1 MTTSTNPRLPA
12 ELRLDGL
19 LSTRAR
25 IGWGASAPPARPVA
39 EALFEFG
46 GGHPDPSSF
55 PYEGMVEATADV
67 MKAEGAPALS
77 YGEPQGYKG
86 LRELVAHK
94 YRLFENLEV
103 PPDDIIIS
111 NGSGHALSLA
121 FSAFVDVGDP
131 ILSEAPTFSGT
142 LATIRRHGA
151 RVLDVPLDAEGMNT
165 AVARQQ
171 LEALRREGKRCK
183 LIYTIVNFQN
193 PAGPT
198 MSRRRREE
206 LIALAHEYD
215 TLILE
220 DDAYGELRFEG
231 KAHPSLYAL
240 DRGRRVIRAGTLSK
254 ILGAGVRL
262 GWLCAPR
269 AMIPAFQG
277 FLFGGGVN
285 PYVSRVA
292 TYYMRE
298 NLVPHVA
305 RLVEVY
311 HAKRDAMLKGLW
323 EVLKDTDVEIS
334 KPEGGFFIWIKLPT
348 GTKTAKL
355 REAAVKAGIQYT
367 PGPAFFINGGGDEF
381 IRLAYSWEP
390 PERNYEGARL
400 IALAVR
406 DAR

>member
-1 MTTSTNPRLPA
+1 MLPPMTTPANPRL
-12 ELRLDGL
+12 DDL

-25 IGWGASAPPARPVA
+25 IGWGASLPPARPVA

-46 GGHPDPSSF
+46 AGHPDPGSF

-77 YGEPQGYKG
+77 YGEPLGYKG
-86 LRELVAHK
+86 LRELVSHK

-103 PPDDIIIS
+103 SPDNVIVA

-121 FSAFVDVGDP
+121 FSAFVDVGDA

-151 RVLDVPLDAEGMNT
+151 RVLDVPMDDEGMVT
-165 AVARQQ
+165 EVAREQ
-171 LEALRREGKRCK
+171 LEKLRREGTRCK

-206 LIALAHEYD
+206 LVALAHEYD

-231 KAHPSLYAL
+231 KQHPSLYAL
-240 DRGRRVIRAGTLSK
+240 DKGGRTIRAGTLSK

-269 AMIPAFQG
+269 EMIPVFQG

-292 TYYMRE
+292 TFFMRE

-305 RLVEVY
+305 RLVDVY
-311 HAKRDAMLKGLW
+311 HAKRDAMLRGLW
-323 EVLKDTDVEIS
+323 EVLEGTDVEIS
-334 KPEGGFFIWIKLPT
+334 KPEGGFFIWIKLPA
-348 GTKTAKL
+348 GTNTTKL
-355 REAAVKAGIQYT
+355 RERAVKHGIQYT
-367 PGPAFFINGGGDEF
+367 AGPAFFINGGGEGF
-381 IRLAYSWEP
+381 IRLAYSWET
-390 PERNYEGARL
+390 PERNYEGATL
-400 IALAVR
+400 LAQAIK

>member
-1 MTTSTNPRLPA
+1 MLPLMTTRANPRL
-12 ELRLDGL
+12 DDM

-25 IGWGASAPPARPVA
+25 IGWGASLPPARPVA

-46 GGHPDPSSF
+46 AGHPDPGSF

-77 YGEPQGYKG
+77 YGEPLGYKG
-86 LRELVAHK
+86 LRELVSHK

-103 PPDDIIIS
+103 SPDNVIVA

-121 FSAFVDVGDP
+121 FSAFVDVGDA

-151 RVLDVPLDAEGMNT
+151 RVLDVPMDDEGMVT
-165 AVARQQ
+165 EVAREQ
-171 LEALRREGKRCK
+171 LEKLRREGQRCK

-231 KAHPSLYAL
+231 KQHPSLYAL
-240 DRGRRVIRAGTLSK
+240 DKGGRTIRAGTLSK

-269 AMIPAFQG
+269 EMIPVFQG

-292 TYYMRE
+292 TFFMRE

-305 RLVEVY
+305 RLVDIY

-323 EVLKDTDVEIS
+323 EVLEGTDVEIS
-334 KPEGGFFIWIKLPT
+334 KPEGGFFIWIKLPK
-348 GTKTAKL
+348 GTNTTKL
-355 REAAVKAGIQYT
+355 RETAVKHGIQYT
-367 PGPAFFINGGGDEF
+367 AGPAFFINGGGEEF
-381 IRLAYSWEP
+381 IRLAYSWET
-390 PERNYEGARL
+390 PERNYEGAKL
-400 IALAVR
+400 LAQAIK

>member
-1 MTTSTNPRLPA
+1 MLPPMTSPANPRL
-12 ELRLDGL
+12 DDL

-25 IGWGASAPPARPVA
+25 IGWGASLPPARPVA

-46 GGHPDPSSF
+46 AGHPDPGSF

-77 YGEPQGYKG
+77 YGEPLGYKG
-86 LRELVAHK
+86 LRELVSHK

-103 PPDDIIIS
+103 SPDNVIVA

-121 FSAFVDVGDP
+121 FSAFVDVGDA

-151 RVLDVPLDAEGMNT
+151 RVLDVPMDDEGMVT
-165 AVARQQ
+165 EVAREQ
-171 LEALRREGKRCK
+171 LEKLRREGTRCK

-206 LIALAHEYD
+206 LVALAREYD

-231 KAHPSLYAL
+231 KQHPSLYAL
-240 DRGRRVIRAGTLSK
+240 DKGGRTIRAGTLSK

-269 AMIPAFQG
+269 EMIPVFQG

-292 TYYMRE
+292 TFFMRE

-305 RLVEVY
+305 RLVDVY
-311 HAKRDAMLKGLW
+311 HAKRDAMLRGLW
-323 EVLKDTDVEIS
+323 EVLEGTDVEIS
-334 KPEGGFFIWIKLPT
+334 KPEGGFCIWIKLPA
-348 GTKTAKL
+348 GTNTTKL
-355 REAAVKAGIQYT
+355 RERAVKHGIQYT
-367 PGPAFFINGGGDEF
+367 AGPAFFINGGGEGF
-381 IRLAYSWEP
+381 IRLAYSWET
-390 PERNYEGARL
+390 PERNYEGATL
-400 IALAVR
+400 LAQAIK

>member
-1 MTTSTNPRLPA
+1 MTTPTNPRL
-12 ELRLDGL
+12 DDL

-67 MKAEGAPALS
+67 MKAEGAAALS

-103 PPDDIIIS
+103 PTDDIIVT

-151 RVLDVPLDAEGMNT
+151 RVLDVPLDAEGMDT

-171 LEALRREGKRCK
+171 LETLRREGKRCK

-206 LIALAHEYD
+206 LIALAREYD

-231 KAHPSLYAL
+231 QAHPSLYAL
-240 DRGRRVIRAGTLSK
+240 DKGGRVIRAGTLSK

-269 AMIPAFQG
+269 QMIPAFQG

-292 TYYMRE
+292 TFYMRE

-305 RLVEVY
+305 RLVDIY
-311 HAKRDAMLKGLW
+311 RSKRDAMLKGLW
-323 EVLKDTDVEIS
+323 EVLSGTDVEIS

-348 GTKTAKL
+348 GTKIERL
-355 REAAVKAGIQYT
+355 REAAVKSGIQFT
-367 PGPAFFINGGGDEF
+367 WGPAFFANGGGEGF

-390 PERNYEGARL
+390 PERNYKGAKL
-400 IALAVR
+400 IAQAIK

>member
-1 MTTSTNPRLPA
+1 MTTPANPRL
-12 ELRLDGL
+12 DDM

-25 IGWGASAPPARPVA
+25 IGWGASLPPARPVA

-46 GGHPDPSSF
+46 AGHPDPGSF

-77 YGEPQGYKG
+77 YGEPLGYKG
-86 LRELVAHK
+86 LRELVSHK

-103 PPDDIIIS
+103 SPDNVIVA

-121 FSAFVDVGDP
+121 FSAFVDVGDA

-151 RVLDVPLDAEGMNT
+151 RVLDVPMDDEGMVT
-165 AVARQQ
+165 EVAREQ
-171 LEALRREGKRCK
+171 LEKLRREGQRCK

-231 KAHPSLYAL
+231 KQHPSLYAL
-240 DRGRRVIRAGTLSK
+240 DKGGRTIRAGTLSK

-269 AMIPAFQG
+269 EMIPVFHG

-292 TYYMRE
+292 TFFMRE

-305 RLVEVY
+305 RLVDIY

-323 EVLKDTDVEIS
+323 EVLEGTDVEIS
-334 KPEGGFFIWIKLPT
+334 KPEGGFFIWIKLPK
-348 GTKTAKL
+348 GTNTTKL
-355 REAAVKAGIQYT
+355 REMAVKHGIQYT
-367 PGPAFFINGGGDEF
+367 VGPAFFINGGGQEF
-381 IRLAYSWEP
+381 IRLAYSWET
-390 PERNYEGARL
+390 PERNYEGAKL
-400 IALAVR
+400 LAQAIK

>member
-1 MTTSTNPRLPA
+1 MTTPTNPRL
-12 ELRLDGL
+12 DDL

-103 PPDDIIIS
+103 PTDNIIVS

-151 RVLDVPLDAEGMNT
+151 RVLDVPLDAEGMDT
-165 AVARQQ
+165 AVARRQ
-171 LEALRREGKRCK
+171 LETLRREGKRCK

-231 KAHPSLYAL
+231 TAHPSLYAL
-240 DRGRRVIRAGTLSK
+240 DKGGRVIRAGTLSK

-269 AMIPAFQG
+269 QMIPAFQG

-285 PYVSRVA
+285 PYMSRVA

-305 RLVEVY
+305 RLVDIY
-311 HAKRDAMLKGLW
+311 RDKRDAMLKGLW
-323 EVLKDTDVEIS
+323 EVLEGTDVEIS

-348 GTKTAKL
+348 GTKIERL
-355 REAAVKAGIQYT
+355 REAAVKGGIQFT
-367 PGPAFFINGGGDEF
+367 WGPAFYANGGGEGF

-390 PERNYEGARL
+390 PERNYEGAKL
-400 IALAVR
+400 IAQAIK

>member
-1 MTTSTNPRLPA
+1 MLPPMTTPANPRL
-12 ELRLDGL
+12 DDM

-25 IGWGASAPPARPVA
+25 IGWGASLPPARPVA

-46 GGHPDPSSF
+46 AGHPDPGSF

-67 MKAEGAPALS
+67 MKVEGAPALS
-77 YGEPQGYKG
+77 YGEPLGYKG
-86 LRELVAHK
+86 LRELVSHK

-103 PPDDIIIS
+103 SPDNVIVA

-121 FSAFVDVGDP
+121 FSAFVDVGDA

-151 RVLDVPLDAEGMNT
+151 RVLDVPMDDEGMVT
-165 AVARQQ
+165 EVAREQ
-171 LEALRREGKRCK
+171 LEKLRREGTRCK

-206 LIALAHEYD
+206 LVALAHEYD

-231 KAHPSLYAL
+231 KQHPSLYAL
-240 DRGRRVIRAGTLSK
+240 DKGGRTIRAGTLSK

-269 AMIPAFQG
+269 EMIPVFQG

-292 TYYMRE
+292 TFFMRE

-305 RLVEVY
+305 RLVDVY
-311 HAKRDAMLKGLW
+311 HAKRDAMLRGLW
-323 EVLKDTDVEIS
+323 EVLEGTDVEIS
-334 KPEGGFFIWIKLPT
+334 KPEGGFFIWIKLPA
-348 GTKTAKL
+348 GTNTTKL
-355 REAAVKAGIQYT
+355 RERAVKHGIQYT
-367 PGPAFFINGGGDEF
+367 AGPAFFINGGGEGF
-381 IRLAYSWEP
+381 IRLAYSWET
-390 PERNYEGARL
+390 PERNYEGATL
-400 IALAVR
+400 LAQAIK

>member
-1 MTTSTNPRLPA
+1 MLPPMTTPTNPRLDP
-12 ELRLDGL
+12 L

-25 IGWGASAPPARPVA
+25 IGWGASAPPARPVVDA
-39 EALFEFG
+39 KFEFG

-86 LRELVAHK
+86 LRDLVVQK
-94 YRLFENLEV
+94 YRL
-103 PPDDIIIS
+103 
-111 NGSGHALSLA
+111 
-121 FSAFVDVGDP
+121 FVDVGDA

-151 RVLDVPLDAEGMNT
+151 RVLDVPMDAEGMVT
-165 AVARQQ
+165 SVAREQ
-171 LEALRREGKRCK
+171 LEKLRREGKPCK

-206 LIALAHEYD
+206 LIALAHEYE
-215 TLILE
+215 TVILE

-231 KAHPSLYAL
+231 QQHPSLYAL
-240 DRGRRVIRAGTLSK
+240 DKGGRTIRAGTLSK

-269 AMIPAFQG
+269 QLIPAFQG

-292 TYYMRE
+292 TFYMRD

-305 RLVEVY
+305 RLVDVY
-311 HAKRDAMLKGLW
+311 RSKRDAMLKGLW
-323 EVLKDTDVEIS
+323 EVLGDTDVEIS
-334 KPEGGFFIWIKLPT
+334 KPEGGFFIWIKLPA
-348 GTKTAKL
+348 GTDTKKL
-355 REAAVKAGIQYT
+355 WDAATKAGIQYT
-367 PGPAFFINGGGDEF
+367 AGPAFFINGGGEEF
-381 IRLAYSWEP
+381 IRLAYSWEA
-390 PERNYEGARL
+390 PERNYEGARQ
-400 IALAVR
+400 IAQAIMN
-406 DAR
+406 AR

>member
-1 MTTSTNPRLPA
+1 MLPPMTSPANPRL
-12 ELRLDGL
+12 DDL

-25 IGWGASAPPARPVA
+25 IGWGASLPPARPVA

-46 GGHPDPSSF
+46 AGHPDPGSF

-77 YGEPQGYKG
+77 YGEPLGYKG
-86 LRELVAHK
+86 LRELVSHK

-103 PPDDIIIS
+103 SPDNVIVA

-121 FSAFVDVGDP
+121 FSAFVDVGDA

-151 RVLDVPLDAEGMNT
+151 RVLDVPMDDEGMVT
-165 AVARQQ
+165 EVAREQ
-171 LEALRREGKRCK
+171 LEKLRREGTRCK

-206 LIALAHEYD
+206 LVALAHEYD

-231 KAHPSLYAL
+231 KQHPSLYAL
-240 DRGRRVIRAGTLSK
+240 DKGGRTIRAGTLSK

-269 AMIPAFQG
+269 EMIPVFQG

-292 TYYMRE
+292 TFFMRE

-305 RLVEVY
+305 RLVDVY
-311 HAKRDAMLKGLW
+311 HAKRDAMLRGLW
-323 EVLKDTDVEIS
+323 EVLEGTDVEIS
-334 KPEGGFFIWIKLPT
+334 KPEGGFFIWIKLPA
-348 GTKTAKL
+348 GTNTTKL
-355 REAAVKAGIQYT
+355 RERAVKHGIQYT
-367 PGPAFFINGGGDEF
+367 AGPAFFINGGGEGF
-381 IRLAYSWEP
+381 IRLAYSWET
-390 PERNYEGARL
+390 PERNYEGATL
-400 IALAVR
+400 LAQAIK

>member
-1 MTTSTNPRLPA
+1 MLPPMTSSANPRL
-12 ELRLDGL
+12 DDM

-25 IGWGASAPPARPVA
+25 IGWGASLPPALPVA

-46 GGHPDPSSF
+46 AGHPDPGSF

-77 YGEPQGYKG
+77 YGEPLGYKG
-86 LRELVAHK
+86 LRELVSHK

-103 PPDDIIIS
+103 SPDNVIVA

-121 FSAFVDVGDP
+121 FSAFVDVGDA

-151 RVLDVPLDAEGMNT
+151 RVLDVPMDDEGMVT
-165 AVARQQ
+165 EVAREQ
-171 LEALRREGKRCK
+171 LEKLRREGKRCK

-206 LIALAHEYD
+206 LIALAHEFD

-231 KAHPSLYAL
+231 QTLPPLYAL
-240 DRGRRVIRAGTLSK
+240 DRGGRVIRAGTLSK

-262 GWLCAPR
+262 GWLCAPKE
-269 AMIPAFQG
+269 MIPSLQS
-277 FLFGGGVN
+277 FLFGGGTN
-285 PYVSRVA
+285 PFMSRVA
-292 TYYMRE
+292 TYYLKD
-298 NLVPHVA
+298 NLAPHVQ
-305 RLVEVY
+305 RLIGVY
-311 HAKRDAMLKGLW
+311 RAKRDAMLRGLD
-323 EVLKDTDVEIS
+323 EVLGSTDAVIS
-334 KPEGGFFIWIKLPT
+334 RPEGGFFLWIKLPSAT
-348 GTKTAKL
+348 DRARL
-355 REAAVKAGIQYT
+355 AERALAARVQYT
-367 PGPAFFINGGGDEF
+367 PGPVFYANGGGEEY
-381 IRLAYSWEP
+381 IRLAFSYEQP
-390 PERNYEGARL
+390 DKCYEGARL
-400 IALAVR
+400 LAK
-406 DAR
+406 AMLSA

>member
-1 MTTSTNPRLPA
+1 MTTPTNPRL
-12 ELRLDGL
+12 DDL

-25 IGWGASAPPARPVA
+25 IGWGASSPPARPVA

-67 MKAEGAPALS
+67 MKAEGAAALS

-103 PPDDIIIS
+103 PPDDIIVT

-121 FSAFVDVGDP
+121 FSAFVDVGDA

-151 RVLDVPLDAEGMNT
+151 RVLDVPLDAEGMDT
-165 AVARQQ
+165 AVARRQ
-171 LEALRREGKRCK
+171 LETLRREGKRCK

-206 LIALAHEYD
+206 LIALAHEFD

-231 KAHPSLYAL
+231 PAHPSLYAL
-240 DRGRRVIRAGTLSK
+240 DKGGRVIRAGTLSK

-269 AMIPAFQG
+269 QMIPAFQG

-292 TYYMRE
+292 TFYMRE

-305 RLVEVY
+305 RLVDIY
-311 HAKRDAMLKGLW
+311 RLKRDAMLKGLW
-323 EVLKDTDVEIS
+323 EVLSGTDVEIS

-348 GTKTAKL
+348 GTKIERL
-355 REAAVKAGIQYT
+355 REAAVKSGIQFT
-367 PGPAFFINGGGDEF
+367 WGPAFYANGGGEGF

-390 PERNYEGARL
+390 PERNYEGAKL
-400 IALAVR
+400 IAQAIKN
-406 DAR
+406 AR

>member
-1 MTTSTNPRLPA
+1 MTTPANPC
-12 ELRLDGL
+12 LDDL

-25 IGWGASAPPARPVA
+25 IGWGASLPPSRPVT

-46 GGHPDPSSF
+46 AGHPDPGSF

-77 YGEPQGYKG
+77 YGEHQGYKG
-86 LRELVAHK
+86 LRDLVSHK

-103 PPDDIIIS
+103 SPDNVIVA

-121 FSAFVDVGDP
+121 FSAFVDVGDA

-151 RVLDVPLDAEGMNT
+151 RVLDVPMDDEGMVT
-165 AVARQQ
+165 EVAREQ
-171 LEALRREGKRCK
+171 LEKLRREGKRCK

-206 LIALAHEYD
+206 LVALAHEYD

-240 DRGRRVIRAGTLSK
+240 DKGGRTIRAGTLSK

-262 GWLCAPR
+262 GWLCAPKE
-269 AMIPAFQG
+269 MIPVFQG

-292 TYYMRE
+292 TFYMRE

-305 RLVEVY
+305 RLTEIY

-323 EVLKDTDVEIS
+323 EVLEGTDVEIS

-348 GTKTAKL
+348 GTNTAKL
-355 REAAVKAGIQYT
+355 RETAVKHGIQYT
-367 PGPAFFINGGGDEF
+367 AGPAFFINGGGEEF
-381 IRLAYSWEP
+381 IRLAYSWET
-390 PERNYEGARL
+390 PERNYEGAKL
-400 IALAVR
+400 LAQAIKN
-406 DAR
+406 AR

>member
-1 MTTSTNPRLPA
+1 MLPPMTSSANPS
-12 ELRLDGL
+12 LDDL

-25 IGWGASAPPARPVA
+25 IGWGASLPPARPVA

-46 GGHPDPSSF
+46 AGHPDPGSF

-77 YGEPQGYKG
+77 YGEPLGYKG
-86 LRELVAHK
+86 LRELVSHK

-103 PPDDIIIS
+103 SPGDVIVA

-121 FSAFVDVGDP
+121 FSAFVDVGDA

-151 RVLDVPLDAEGMNT
+151 RVLDVPMDDEGMVT
-165 AVARQQ
+165 EVAREQ
-171 LEALRREGKRCK
+171 LEKLRREGKRCK

-231 KAHPSLYAL
+231 KQHPSLYAL
-240 DRGRRVIRAGTLSK
+240 DKGGRTIRAGTLSK

-262 GWLCAPR
+262 GWLCAPKE
-269 AMIPAFQG
+269 MI
-277 FLFGGGVN
+277 
-285 PYVSRVA
+285 
-292 TYYMRE
+292 
-298 NLVPHVA
+298 HV
-305 RLVEVY
+305 
-311 HAKRDAMLKGLW
+311 
-323 EVLKDTDVEIS
+323 
-334 KPEGGFFIWIKLPT
+334 
-348 GTKTAKL
+348 
-355 REAAVKAGIQYT
+355 IQYT
-367 PGPAFFINGGGDEF
+367 AGPAFFINGGGEEF
-381 IRLAYSWEP
+381 IRLAYSWET
-390 PERNYEGARL
+390 PERNYEGAKL
-400 IALAVR
+400 LAQAIK

>member
-1 MTTSTNPRLPA
+1 MLPPMTTPANPRLD
-12 ELRLDGL
+12 EL

-39 EALFEFG
+39 DAAFEFG

-67 MKAEGAPALS
+67 MKADGAAAFS

-103 PPDDIIIS
+103 SPDNVIVS

-121 FSAFVDVGDP
+121 FSAFVDPGDA

-151 RVLDVPLDAEGMNT
+151 RVLDVPLDAEGMDT
-165 AVARQQ
+165 AVARRQ
-171 LEALRREGKRCK
+171 LELLRREGKRCK

-206 LIALAHEYD
+206 LIALAHEYE
-215 TLILE
+215 TVILE

-231 KAHPSLYAL
+231 QQHPSLYAL
-240 DRGRRVIRAGTLSK
+240 DKGGRTIRAGTLSK

-269 AMIPAFQG
+269 QMIPAFQG

-292 TYYMRE
+292 TFYMRD

-305 RLVEVY
+305 RLVDVY
-311 HAKRDAMLKGLW
+311 RSKRDAMLKGLW

-334 KPEGGFFIWIKLPT
+334 KPEGGFFIWIKLPKGPT
-348 GTKTAKL
+348 PRSSGRRRARRASSTRRGRPSSSTA
-355 REAAVKAGIQYT
+355 AARSSSVSRTAGKR
-367 PGPAFFINGGGDEF
+367 P
-381 IRLAYSWEP
+381 S
-390 PERNYEGARL
+390 
-400 IALAVR
+400 
-406 DAR
+406 

>member
-1 MTTSTNPRLPA
+1 MTTPTNPRLDA
-12 ELRLDGL
+12 L

-25 IGWGASAPPARPVA
+25 IGWGASSPPARPVA

-67 MKAEGAPALS
+67 MKAEGAAALS

-103 PPDDIIIS
+103 PPDDIIVT

-151 RVLDVPLDAEGMNT
+151 RVLDVPLDAEGMDT

-171 LEALRREGKRCK
+171 LEKLRSEGLRCK

-231 KAHPSLYAL
+231 TAHPSLYAL
-240 DRGRRVIRAGTLSK
+240 DKGGRVIRAGTLSK

-269 AMIPAFQG
+269 QMIPAFQG

-305 RLVEVY
+305 RLVDIY
-311 HAKRDAMLKGLW
+311 RLKRDAMLKGLW
-323 EVLKDTDVEIS
+323 EVLSGTDVEIS

-348 GTKTAKL
+348 GTKIERV
-355 REAAVKAGIQYT
+355 REAAVKSGIQFT
-367 PGPAFFINGGGDEF
+367 WGPAFFANGGGEGF

-390 PERNYEGARL
+390 PERNYEGAKL
-400 IALAVR
+400 IAQAIKN
-406 DAR
+406 AR

>member
-1 MTTSTNPRLPA
+1 MTTAANPRL
-12 ELRLDGL
+12 EEL

-25 IGWGASAPPARPVA
+25 IGWGVSLPPARPVA

-46 GGHPDPSSF
+46 AGHPDPGSF

-77 YGEPQGYKG
+77 YGEPLGYKG
-86 LRELVAHK
+86 LRELVSHK

-103 PPDDIIIS
+103 SPDNVIVA

-151 RVLDVPLDAEGMNT
+151 RVLDVPMDDEGMVT
-165 AVARQQ
+165 EAAREQ
-171 LEALRREGKRCK
+171 LEKLRREGKRCK

-206 LIALAHEYD
+206 LIVLAHEYD

-240 DRGRRVIRAGTLSK
+240 DKGGRTIRAGTLSK

-262 GWLCAPR
+262 GWLCAPKE
-269 AMIPAFQG
+269 MIPVFQG
-277 FLFGGGVN
+277 FLFGGGVS

-292 TYYMRE
+292 TFFMRE

-305 RLVEVY
+305 RLVEIY
-311 HAKRDAMLKGLW
+311 HAKRDAMLEGLW
-323 EVLKDTDVEIS
+323 EVLKGTDVEIS

-348 GTKTAKL
+348 GTSTTKL
-355 REAAVKAGIQYT
+355 REIAVKHGIQYT
-367 PGPAFFINGGGDEF
+367 AGPAFFINGGGEEF
-381 IRLAYSWEP
+381 IRLAYSWET
-390 PERNYEGARL
+390 PERNYEGAKL
-400 IALAVR
+400 LAQAIKDSR
-406 DAR
+406 

>member
-1 MTTSTNPRLPA
+1 MLPPMTTPANPRLDPM
-12 ELRLDGL
+12 

-25 IGWGASAPPARPVA
+25 IGWGASLPPARPVA
-39 EALFEFG
+39 DALFEFG
-46 GGHPDPSSF
+46 AGHPDPGSF

-77 YGEPQGYKG
+77 YGEPLGYKG
-86 LRELVAHK
+86 LRDLVSHK

-103 PPDDIIIS
+103 SPDNVIVA

-121 FSAFVDVGDP
+121 FSAFVDVGDA

-151 RVLDVPLDAEGMNT
+151 RVLDVPMDDEGMVT
-165 AVARQQ
+165 EVAREQ
-171 LEALRREGKRCK
+171 LEKLRREGKRCK
-183 LIYTIVNFQN
+183 LIYIIVNFQ
-193 PAGPT
+193 
-198 MSRRRREE
+198 
-206 LIALAHEYD
+206 
-215 TLILE
+215 
-220 DDAYGELRFEG
+220 
-231 KAHPSLYAL
+231 HPSLYAL
-240 DRGRRVIRAGTLSK
+240 DKGGRTIRAGTLSK

-269 AMIPAFQG
+269 EMIPVFQG

-292 TYYMRE
+292 TFFMRE

-305 RLVEVY
+305 RLTDIY

-323 EVLKDTDVEIS
+323 EVLESTDVEIS

-348 GTKTAKL
+348 GTSTTKL
-355 REAAVKAGIQYT
+355 RETAVKHGIQFT
-367 PGPAFFINGGGDEF
+367 AGPAFFINGGGEEF
-381 IRLAYSWEP
+381 IRLAYSWET
-390 PERNYEGARL
+390 PERNYEGAKL
-400 IALAVR
+400 LAQAIK